1 MLFLGVDIGT
11 SSLKLGAIDAN
22 RGEFVGW
29 AGQNYSLEHPQPGW
43 SELCADCYWQAMA
56 GSLKELGKTV
66 NLKDIR
72 ALSISA
78 QGQTFVPINAEGKT
92 LQNAWTW
99 IDNRAVPQA
108 EALKRTFD
116 ADKAFRKTGVG
127 IGAGSFAAMLKY
139 VRENKPEIFDKTSK
153 FLITNSYLIWRLTGR
168 AVIDENQAAMV
179 GMYDWHAHQWWR
191 EMLDAIG
198 VKETQLPE
206 PLPSGT
212 AVGKILPEV
221 ADELGLSRELLVV
234 TGANDQTANAI
245 GAGLANEKNALVI
258 LGTALVIFNVL
269 TGDVQPTRAG
279 IWSPYPIREKSY
291 QLGFTNSGCGTLDW
305 AKKMLVPELDF
316 PAVFELAAKSPAGC
330 HGVRCLIDLDGR
342 AGNDGEY
349 RGVFAG
355 LSRKTDRAD
364 MLRAVLEGIAFSV
377 RELCDEMGWDLR
389 GKIVRTAG
397 GGARSDFWMQMLA
410 DVLGCEIQ
418 RLGHEQSGVA
428 GGAIM
433 AAVAAG
439 AFASYPAAIDRCV
452 RTAGSFSPRAAES
465 ATYEGIYQGFKKLRL
480 AGDEYYG

>member
-11 SSLKLGAIDAN
+11 SSLKLGAIDAD
-22 RGEFVGW
+22 RGDFVAW

-43 SELCADCYWQAMA
+43 SELCADRYWQAMA
-56 GSLKELGKTV
+56 ESLRALGKTV

-72 ALSISA
+72 AISISA
-78 QGQTFVPINAEGKT
+78 QGQTFVPIDAEGKT

-108 EALKRTFD
+108 EALKQTFD
-116 ADKAFRKTGVG
+116 ADETFQKTGVG
-127 IGAGSFAAMLKY
+127 IGAGSFAAMLKHL
-139 VRENKPEIFDKTSK
+139 REAKPEIFEKTSK

-168 AVIDENQAAMV
+168 AVIDENQAAMA
-179 GMYDWHAHQWWR
+179 GMYDWHAHRWWR
-191 EMLDAIG
+191 EMLEAIG

-212 AVGKILPEV
+212 AVGTILPEV
-221 ADELGLSRELLVV
+221 ADALGLSRELRVV

-245 GAGLANEKNALVI
+245 GAGLATQNNALVI

-269 TGDVQPTRAG
+269 PGDVQPRHAG

-305 AKKMLVPELDF
+305 VKNMLVPELDF
-316 PAVFELAAKSPAGC
+316 PAVFDLAAKSPAGC

-342 AGNDGEY
+342 AGSDGEY

-377 RELCDEMGWDLR
+377 RELGDQMGWDLR
-389 GKIVRTAG
+389 GKTVRTAG

-433 AAVAAG
+433 AAVATG
-439 AFASYPAAIDRCV
+439 AFASYPAAIDHCV
-452 RTAGSFSPRAAES
+452 RTAGSFSPNTAAS
-465 ATYEGIYQGFKKLRL
+465 AAYEAIYQDFKKLRL
-480 AGDEYYG
+480 TGNAYYE